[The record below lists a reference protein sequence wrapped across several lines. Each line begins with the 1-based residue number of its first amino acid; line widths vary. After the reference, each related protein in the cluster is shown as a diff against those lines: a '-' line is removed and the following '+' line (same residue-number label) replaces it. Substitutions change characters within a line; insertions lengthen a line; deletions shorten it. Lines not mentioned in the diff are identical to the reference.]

1 MKKETTIEGLFVE
14 RFLETERKAEGL
26 KSENRA
32 LRKKLREEKER
43 ADRAEAIIGAL
54 QPIVRRGDGTGSA
67 FVKIKND
74 YIFPNGERGDA
85 LYKGILPYATEEGNG
100 NGAEG

>member
-14 RFLETERKAEGL
+14 RFLETERRAEGL

-54 QPIVRRGDGTGSA
+54 QPIVRRVDGTGSA
-67 FVKIKND
+67 FIKIKND
-74 YIFPNGERGDA
+74 YIFPRGEGEDA
-85 LYKGILPYATEEGNG
+85 LYDGILPYAAEEGD
-100 NGAEG
+100 

>member
-14 RFLETERKAEGL
+14 RFLETERRAEGL

-32 LRKKLREEKER
+32 LRRKLREEKER

-54 QPIVRRGDGTGSA
+54 RPIVRRSEGTGSA
-67 FVKIKND
+67 FIKIEND
-74 YIFPNGERGDA
+74 YIFPSGECGDA
-85 LYKGILPYATEEGNG
+85 LYKGILPYA
-100 NGAEG
+100 AEDGD

>member
-14 RFLETERKAEGL
+14 RFLEMEKQIKEL
-26 KSENRA
+26 KGENEA

-67 FVKIKND
+67 FVKIEND
-74 YIFPNGERGDA
+74 YIFPSGEGENA
-85 LYKGILPYATEEGNG
+85 LYKGILPYATEERSG
-100 NGAEG
+100 NGAEE